1 MSREAVGELMDKW
14 MNEPEF
20 REAMRRDPEAT
31 VRSAGVE
38 LNEDE
43 WSALRSMDWN
53 ASDEEL
59 QARASKAG
67 G

>member
-1 MSREAVGELMDKW
+1 MSREAVETLIDKW

-20 REAMRRDPEAT
+20 REEIRRDPEGAVSRT
-31 VRSAGVE
+31 GVVLDKVE
-38 LNEDE
+38 ME
-43 WSALRSMDWN
+43 ALRSMDWN

-67 G
+67 